1 MTFTGDPSSA
11 PVLPTAA
18 EAAVAKT
25 SSRALESHLENHPSG
40 ESLKLILDE
49 KEGKIIDI
57 PAAAL
62 PLLLAI
68 LQQTSSG
75 NTVKLI
81 PLTKELHIY
90 QAADILRVSD
100 KYVRELLDAGKIPY
114 QTVRN
119 SRRIRYEDLM
129 DYKQRSY
136 EESQK
141 SMDELVAESEAL
153 GLYH

>member
-1 MTFTGDPSSA
+1 MTFTGDPNSA

-18 EAAVAKT
+18 EAAVAKI

-49 KEGKIIDI
+49 KEGKTIDI

-75 NTVKLI
+75 NTVKLT
-81 PLTKELHIY
+81 PLTEEL
-90 QAADILRVSD
+90 DIWQVATILNVDRE
-100 KYVRELLDAGKIPY
+100 YVWKLLDDGEIPHKM
-114 QTVRN
+114 VRGY
-119 SRRIRYEDLM
+119 RRIGYEDVM
-129 DYKQRSY
+129 KYSQHSY
-136 EESQK
+136 EESMK
-141 SMDELVAESEAL
+141 IMDELVAESEAL
-153 GLYH
+153 GLYD

>member
-1 MTFTGDPSSA
+1 MTFTGDPNSA

-18 EAAVAKT
+18 EAAVAKI

-49 KEGKIIDI
+49 KEGKTIDI

-75 NTVKLI
+75 NTVKLTPI
-81 PLTKELHIY
+81 TKELHIY

-114 QTVRN
+114 LIVRN

-141 SMDELVAESEAL
+141 TMDELVAESEAL

>member
-1 MTFTGDPSSA
+1 MTFTGDPNLA

-49 KEGKIIDI
+49 KEGKTIEI

-81 PLTKELHIY
+81 PITKELHIY

-114 QTVRN
+114 LIVRN

-129 DYKQRSY
+129 DYKTRSY
-136 EESQK
+136 EESMK
-141 SMDELVAESEAL
+141 IMDELVAESEAL

>member
-1 MTFTGDPSSA
+1 MTFTGDPNSA

-18 EAAVAKT
+18 EAAVAQT

-49 KEGKIIDI
+49 KEGKTIDI

-75 NTVKLI
+75 NTVKLTPI
-81 PLTKELHIY
+81 TKELHIY

-114 QTVRN
+114 LIVRN

-136 EESQK
+136 EESMK
-141 SMDELVAESEAL
+141 IMDELVAESEAL

>member
-40 ESLKLILDE
+40 ESLKLILNE
-49 KEGKIIDI
+49 KEGKTIDI

-75 NTVKLI
+75 NTVKLTPI
-81 PLTKELHIY
+81 TKELHIY

-114 QTVRN
+114 LIVRN

-129 DYKQRSY
+129 DYTKRSY
-136 EESQK
+136 EESMK
-141 SMDELVAESEAL
+141 IMDELVAESEAL

>member
-1 MTFTGDPSSA
+1 MTFTGDPDSA
-11 PVLPTAA
+11 PALPTAA

-25 SSRALESHLENHPSG
+25 SSRALESHLQNHPSG
-40 ESLKLILDE
+40 ESLKLILNE
-49 KEGKIIDI
+49 KEGKTIDI

-75 NTVKLI
+75 NTVKLTPI
-81 PLTKELHIY
+81 TKQLHIY
-90 QAADILRVSD
+90 QAADILGVSD
-100 KYVRELLDAGKIPY
+100 KYMRELLDAGKIPY

-129 DYKQRSY
+129 AYKKQSY
-136 EESQK
+136 EESSK
-141 SMDELVAESEAL
+141 IMDMLVDESEAL

>member
-18 EAAVAKT
+18 EAAVAKI

-49 KEGKIIDI
+49 KEEKTIDI

-81 PLTKELHIY
+81 PLTKEL
-90 QAADILRVSD
+90 DIWQVATILNVDRE
-100 KYVRELLDAGKIPY
+100 YVWKLLDAGEIPHKM
-114 QTVRN
+114 VRGY
-119 SRRIRYEDLM
+119 RRIGYEDVM
-129 DYKQRSY
+129 KYKKQDYDRRS
-136 EESQK
+136 K
-141 SMDELVAESEAL
+141 ILDEIVAESEAL
-153 GLYH
+153 GLYD

>member
-18 EAAVAKT
+18 EAAVAKI
-25 SSRALESHLENHPSG
+25 SSRALELHLENHPSG

-49 KEGKIIDI
+49 KEGKTIDI

-81 PLTKELHIY
+81 PITKELHIY

-100 KYVRELLDAGKIPY
+100 KYVRELLDSGKIPY
-114 QTVRN
+114 QIVRK

-129 DYKQRSY
+129 DYKKRSY
-136 EESQK
+136 EESMK
-141 SMDELVAESEAL
+141 IMDELVAESEAL

>member
-1 MTFTGDPSSA
+1 MCSSD
-11 PVLPTAA
+11 L
-18 EAAVAKT
+18 EAAVAKN

-49 KEGKIIDI
+49 KEGKTIDI
-57 PAAAL
+57 PAAVL
-62 PLLLAI
+62 PVLLAI

-81 PLTKELHIY
+81 PITKELHIY

-100 KYVRELLDAGKIPY
+100 KYVRELLDAGQIPY
-114 QTVRN
+114 LIVRN

-129 DYKQRSY
+129 DYKKRSY
-136 EESQK
+136 EESMK
-141 SMDELVAESEAL
+141 IMDELVAESEAL

>member
-1 MTFTGDPSSA
+1 MTFTGDPNSA
-11 PVLPTAA
+11 PILPTAE
-18 EAAVAKT
+18 EAAVAFS

-40 ESLKLILDE
+40 ESLKLILDA
-49 KEGKIIDI
+49 KEGKTIDI

-75 NTVKLI
+75 NTVKLTPI
-81 PLTKELHIY
+81 TKKLHIY
-90 QAADILRVSD
+90 QAADILGVSD

-114 QTVRN
+114 LIVRN

-136 EESQK
+136 EESMK
-141 SMDELVAESEAL
+141 IMDELVAESEAL

>member
-18 EAAVAKT
+18 EAAVAKI

-49 KEGKIIDI
+49 KEGKTIDI

-81 PLTKELHIY
+81 PITKELHIY

-100 KYVRELLDAGKIPY
+100 KYVRELLDSGKIPY
-114 QTVRN
+114 QIVRK

-129 DYKQRSY
+129 DYKKRSY
-136 EESQK
+136 EESMK
-141 SMDELVAESEAL
+141 IMDELVAESEAL

>member
-1 MTFTGDPSSA
+1 MTFTGDPNSA

>member
-1 MTFTGDPSSA
+1 MTFTGDPNSA

-18 EAAVAKT
+18 EAAVAKI

-49 KEGKIIDI
+49 KEGKTIDI

-81 PLTKELHIY
+81 PLTKEL
-90 QAADILRVSD
+90 DIWQVAIILNVDRE
-100 KYVRELLDAGKIPY
+100 YVWQLLDSGEIPY
-114 QTVRN
+114 TMVQ
-119 SRRIRYEDLM
+119 SCRRICYEDVM
-129 DYKQRSY
+129 KYKKQSY
-136 EESQK
+136 EK
-141 SMDELVAESEAL
+141 SMKGMDELVAESEAL
-153 GLYH
+153 GLYG

>member
-1 MTFTGDPSSA
+1 MTFTGDPNSA

-49 KEGKIIDI
+49 KEGKTIEI
-57 PAAAL
+57 PVAAL

-81 PLTKELHIY
+81 PLTQEL
-90 QAADILRVSD
+90 DIWQVATILNFD
-100 KYVRELLDAGKIPY
+100 REDVWKLLDAGEIPY
-114 QTVRN
+114 KIVSN
-119 SRRIRYEDLM
+119 CRRIRYEDVM
-129 DYKQRSY
+129 KYKKQDYDKRS
-136 EESQK
+136 K
-141 SMDELVAESEAL
+141 ILDELVAESEAL
-153 GLYH
+153 GLYD

>member
-18 EAAVAKT
+18 EAAVAKI

-49 KEGKIIDI
+49 KEGKTIDI

-81 PLTKELHIY
+81 PITKELHIY

-100 KYVRELLDAGKIPY
+100 KYVRELLDSGKIPY
-114 QTVRN
+114 QIVRN

-129 DYKQRSY
+129 DYKKRSY
-136 EESQK
+136 EESMK
-141 SMDELVAESEAL
+141 IMDELVAESEAL

>member
-1 MTFTGDPSSA
+1 MTFTGDPNLA

-49 KEGKIIDI
+49 KEGNTIEI

-81 PLTKELHIY
+81 PITKELHIY

-114 QTVRN
+114 LIVRN

-129 DYKQRSY
+129 DYKTRSY
-136 EESQK
+136 EESMK
-141 SMDELVAESEAL
+141 IMDELVAESEAL